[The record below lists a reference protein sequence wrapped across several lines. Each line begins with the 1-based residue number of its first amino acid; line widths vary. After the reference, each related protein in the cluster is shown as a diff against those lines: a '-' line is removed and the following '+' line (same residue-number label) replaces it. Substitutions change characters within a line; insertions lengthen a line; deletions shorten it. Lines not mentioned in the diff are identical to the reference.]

1 MSHLQSVTIPDFGAP
16 LIRPEIPAETLV
28 DRCDRLYEKAGLTW
42 VFVYADREH
51 NANILFLTGFD
62 PRFEEAVLLLGPQ
75 GRRIVITGNESESF
89 TAISPLPGLEV
100 MLSQSMSLMAQDRS
114 KKPNLEA
121 VLRDAGIKAGDT
133 LGIVGWKY
141 LEAAEWDEVAPGY
154 LVPHY
159 MVVVLARILGGA
171 EGLSDETALLMHP
184 AHGLR
189 SVVDADQIAAFEWA
203 STRASASVWSVLSK
217 ARPGQ
222 REIEAAANFLYA
234 GEPLSAHSM
243 FASGDATHAIHG
255 LNSAGARVLAKGDG
269 VTTAVGYWGGL
280 SSRAGLLD
288 DADDVFVGITAS
300 YFDSLVTWYETAKIG
315 TTGGELHEAVVE
327 KLAASG
333 LKSAL
338 NPGHLVSYDEWS
350 HSPVR
355 PGSIETLVSGMVF
368 QVDVI
373 PTPMAAGKAL
383 NCEDAVAIADVAL
396 RAELAV
402 RHPQTW
408 SRIEA
413 RRAFLR
419 DTIGVALGD
428 HLLPLSNIQLCLP
441 PLWLKSDHLIVRS

>member
-1 MSHLQSVTIPDFGAP
+1 MSHLQNVTIPEFGVP
-16 LIRPEIPAETLV
+16 LVRPQIPAETLV
-28 DRCDRLYEKAGLTW
+28 ARCDSLYARAGKTW
-42 VFVYADREH
+42 LFVYADREH
-51 NANILFLTGFD
+51 SANILFLSGFD
-62 PRFEEAVLLLGPQ
+62 PRFEEAVLLLGPN

-114 KKPNLEA
+114 RKPNLEA
-121 VLRDAGIKAGDT
+121 VLRDAGIKSGDT

-141 LEAAEWDEVAPGY
+141 LGADEWDDDAPGY

-159 MVVVLARILGGA
+159 MVVVLARILGGHD
-171 EGLSDETALLMHP
+171 GLSDETALLIHP
-184 AHGLR
+184 RTGAR

-203 STRASASVWSVLSK
+203 STRASASVWNVLTK

-222 REIEAAANFLYA
+222 REIEAAANFGYA

-243 FASGDATHAIHG
+243 FASGDANHVIHG
-255 LNSAGARVLAKGDG
+255 LNSAGARVLNKGDG

-288 DADDVFVGITAS
+288 DADDAFVRTAAG
-300 YFDSLVTWYETAKIG
+300 YFDALVTWYETAGIG
-315 TTGGELHEAVVE
+315 VTGGALHDAVVN
-327 KLAASG
+327 KLAEAG

-355 PGSIETLVSGMVF
+355 PGSTETLVSGMIF

-373 PTPMAAGKAL
+373 PTPMPAGKAL
-383 NCEDAVAIADVAL
+383 NCEDAVAIADASL
-396 RAELAV
+396 RAELATK
-402 RHPQTW
+402 HAETW
-408 SRIEA
+408 ARIVA

-419 DTIGVALGD
+419 DTIGVSLGE

-441 PLWLKSDHLIVRS
+441 PLWLKSDHILVRA